1 MSQQQI
7 QELKLRL
14 GQRLQEIQ
22 TQPVKEEAPQTV
34 TPPVDVGNVVPNVG
48 GQISAARDA
57 LQSQLDSMGS
67 LPPNYKPP
75 DTGDRTVLT
84 KVGQRLMGSDLQQV
98 HGRDDPIPMTRLGTT
113 VAGAITG
120 GTLGLR
126 VPPLNPLVNPLTG
139 ALLLGGAGAV
149 GGAVAPE
156 GFTELGEKLG
166 FIEPGT
172 REKELLRNEELRTVA
187 EGEALVE
194 LVTGG
199 LFSGVKLAGRGTSRL
214 LTGPGPEAR
223 QLADDAAK
231 YDIELPA
238 GAVGPSVFARFMSSV
253 FGRFPIIASK
263 FKRTGIAAERQIQ
276 NILQNVPGRVGQ
288 VLASTDL
295 GTKIFKDG
303 RQLIIDAGER
313 FDKQYNELWKRADAA
328 NITVSPNE
336 LKQRASVV
344 LSQIHKITPPRLE
357 KVTREVVVRGVPT
370 NYPGPTPLGPL
381 RRTKTITKKVRGSAG
396 KLNDEL
402 ARFIEQEINTLPK
415 TITLRQMDGLFAKI
429 DEYIALMD
437 PTQRSTTTGKAV
449 VAKLL
454 QIRNQ
459 GTKDWVNSVDGPN
472 PVAAQEIAKQIR
484 SVDAEYDAFMRNIF
498 ESATGQNFATIRKG
512 GLRGKPMVEPTQVPV
527 DKFWNT
533 IGPLIRNSPQAVREL
548 REIVTPETFQS
559 IAAKYLDDIF
569 EEASNIAP
577 AGVKMDDARLGF
589 DPGTMRKKLGLDRPN
604 TAQAQVTQEI
614 LKRSSGLTVEELD
627 TVLSAATAMRNVE
640 IPDVSTFVA
649 RRAVLG
655 GFRSV
660 MTSLGVIAAPTLA
673 VGPSLGI
680 ITAIVGLK
688 GVMRLLADPRS
699 ARAWKTVIR
708 RDATDAQVNNAVS
721 KLIRVSV
728 NAAVGTGKIEE
739 DESEGIFQ
747 AAQDAWYEGYRSL
760 RPRGESVV
768 PKKVYPP
775 Q

>member
-1 MSQQQI
+1 
-7 QELKLRL
+7 
-14 GQRLQEIQ
+14 
-22 TQPVKEEAPQTV
+22 
-34 TPPVDVGNVVPNVG
+34 
-48 GQISAARDA
+48 
-57 LQSQLDSMGS
+57 
-67 LPPNYKPP
+67 
-75 DTGDRTVLT
+75 
-84 KVGQRLMGSDLQQV
+84 
-98 HGRDDPIPMTRLGTT
+98 
-113 VAGAITG
+113 
-120 GTLGLR
+120 
-126 VPPLNPLVNPLTG
+126 
-139 ALLLGGAGAV
+139 
-149 GGAVAPE
+149 
-156 GFTELGEKLG
+156 
-166 FIEPGT
+166 
-172 REKELLRNEELRTVA
+172 
-187 EGEALVE
+187 
-194 LVTGG
+194 
-199 LFSGVKLAGRGTSRL
+199 
-214 LTGPGPEAR
+214 
-223 QLADDAAK
+223 
-231 YDIELPA
+231 
-238 GAVGPSVFARFMSSV
+238 MSSV

-303 RQLIIDAGER
+303 RKLIIDAGER

-357 KVTREVVVRGVPT
+357 KVTREVDRGF
-370 NYPGPTPLGPL
+370 PGIGQAVLGP
-381 RRTKTITKKVRGSAG
+381 RIQTETITKKVRGSAG

-402 ARFIEQEINTLPK
+402 ARFIEQEINTLPNN
-415 TITLRQMDGLFAKI
+415 ITLRQMDGLFAKI

-437 PTQRSTTTGKAV
+437 PKQRSTTTGKAV

-498 ESATGQNFATIRKG
+498 ESATGQNFATVRKG

-577 AGVKMDDARLGF
+577 EGVKMEDARLGF
-589 DPGTMRKKLGLDRPN
+589 DPGTMRRKLGLDRPN

-655 GFRSV
+655 GFRSI
-660 MTSLGVIAAPTLA
+660 MTSFGVIAAPTLA